1 MEEPFVESPYI
12 EIIETKEHEDGS
24 ATFTFQMDH
33 ETTITFAKIGLL
45 KVLTD
50 EAKRVVEED
59 EAKRMMDE
67 NESEDR
73 AV

>member
-1 MEEPFVESPYI
+1 MPDLPYI
-12 EIIETKEHEDGS
+12 EILETKEHEDGS
-24 ATFTFQMDH
+24 ATFTFEMDH

-50 EAKRVVEED
+50 EAKRVLDED
-59 EAKRMMDE
+59 EAKRMIN

-73 AV
+73 TV